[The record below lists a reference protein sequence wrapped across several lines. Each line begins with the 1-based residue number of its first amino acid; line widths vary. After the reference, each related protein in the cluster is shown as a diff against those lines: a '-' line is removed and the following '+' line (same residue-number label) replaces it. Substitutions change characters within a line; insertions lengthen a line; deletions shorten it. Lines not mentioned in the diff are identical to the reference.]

1 MDSSYLLEILV
12 LAVAPSLFLLWF
24 FYTRDKYEREPKRLV
39 AKTFAYGLLSPILAF
54 PVELFGGSIIPQSDY
69 LPTLFLHVLLVVGL
83 TEEGVKLICVRL
95 AAYRSNA
102 FNEVMDGIVYT
113 AAAAL
118 GFATVE
124 NVLYALTR
132 GLGATLIRA
141 VTSVPGHALLGGIMG
156 YYVGA
161 AKFTPSKETDLTLEG
176 LVIAMILH
184 GLYDFVIFAFPTPW
198 NLSLTVLLLISMAVI
213 LRQLMNKAELQSP
226 FGKWLIPR
234 TPAIMEPKLSCAT
247 CGRPLVFAQN
257 YQKWYCYG
265 CMAYKS
271 DPSDFIWY
279 TLPQSTAYPIRAVG
293 DLTKRC
299 ANCGA
304 EIPSGVAYCQMCGTK
319 QMT

>member
-12 LAVAPSLFLLWF
+12 LAVAPGLFLLWF
-24 FYTRDKYEREPKRLV
+24 FYTRDRYEREPKRLV
-39 AKTFAYGLLSPILAF
+39 AKTFVYGLLSPILAF
-54 PVELFGGSIIPQSDY
+54 PLELFGGSIIPQSDY
-69 LPTLFLHVLLVVGL
+69 VPTLFLHVLLVIGL

-124 NVLYALTR
+124 NVLYALTQ

-156 YYVGA
+156 YYVGV
-161 AKFTPSKETDLTLEG
+161 AKFTPSKEIDLTLEG

-198 NLSLTVLLLISMAVI
+198 NLSLTILLLISMVII
-213 LRQLMNKAELQSP
+213 LRQLMDKAELQSP
-226 FGKWLIPR
+226 FSKWLIPR
-234 TPAIMEPKLSCAT
+234 KPTIFTPRLSCAT
-247 CGRPLVFAQN
+247 CGRPLVYAQE
-257 YQKWYCYG
+257 YQKYYCYG

-271 DPSDFIWY
+271 NPSDFVWY
-279 TLPQSTAYPIRAVG
+279 TPPQSTEYPTHTLA
-293 DLTKRC
+293 DLKKRC
-299 ANCGA
+299 VNCGA
-304 EIPSGVAYCQMCGTK
+304 EIPSDASYCEMCGTK